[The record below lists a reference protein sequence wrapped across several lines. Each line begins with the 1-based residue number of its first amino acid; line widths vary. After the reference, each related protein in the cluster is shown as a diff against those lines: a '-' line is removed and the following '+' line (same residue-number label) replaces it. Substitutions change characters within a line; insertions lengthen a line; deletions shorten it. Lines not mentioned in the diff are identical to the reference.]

1 MTSFGQ
7 NAKQFVLAL
16 AKHSQLA
23 FNQDE
28 RVLFRLPDLYDQIRT
43 AVSLELDSLEN

>member
-16 AKHSQLA
+16 AKHFQLA

-28 RVLFRLPDLYDQIRT
+28 RVLFRLPDLYDQK
-43 AVSLELDSLEN
+43 SELR